1 MSIWSKEEQDR
12 RQQIANDTRRMIRN
26 SVQVEDEDETSL
38 TAQYNDYYMQI
49 SFSPLHP
56 LLVICF
62 ARAMT
67 FSGDWKKLNQLNLSS
82 VLGSHVFNADV
93 GGYSYRAT
101 LWLDQVLTPE
111 RFFEILNRCMEEA
124 ARGYNFL
131 QTNNGSF
138 LEKERL

>member
-12 RQQIANDTRRMIRN
+12 RKQIANDTRRMIRN
-26 SVQVEDEDETSL
+26 SLQVEDEDETSL

-62 ARAMT
+62 ARAMN

-101 LWLDQVLTPE
+101 LWLDKVLTPE

-124 ARGYNFL
+124 ARGYCFL
-131 QTNNGSF
+131 QTNN
-138 LEKERL
+138 